1 MAGLGS
7 RFSDAGYA
15 KPKPLIDVL
24 GVPMIQAVVE
34 SLNIDANY
42 IFIVQEEHYNA
53 YNLEETLGK
62 IVLDPKI
69 VKINGLTDGA
79 ARTTLAA
86 KSLIDNDIPLVIAN
100 SDQIVSW
107 DSQEFLNKLKNQNV
121 VALFNSDD
129 PKWSYAKISN
139 DVVTEVA
146 EKIVISNNATVGIYG
161 WKTGAEYVKS
171 AEQMISKNIRTN
183 NEFYICPVYNESI
196 LNGNFLVPYFVDSMH
211 GVGTP
216 EDLDNYVKIEEGVS

>member
-1 MAGLGS
+1 MAGLGG
-7 RFSDAGYA
+7 RFLDAGYA

-24 GVPMIQAVVE
+24 GVPMIQAVVK
-34 SLNIDANY
+34 SLNMEANY
-42 IFIVQEEHYNA
+42 IFIVQQEHYDA
-53 YNLEETLGK
+53 YNLEETLNH
-62 IVLDPKI
+62 IVLNPKI

-86 KSLIDNDIPLVIAN
+86 KSLIDNDTPLVIAN
-100 SDQIVSW
+100 SDQIVAW
-107 DSQEFLNKLKNQNV
+107 NSQEFLSRLRDNNV
-121 VALFNSDD
+121 VALFSSDD
-129 PKWSYAKISN
+129 PKWSYAKVN
-139 DVVTEVA
+139 EGVVTEVA

-161 WKTGAEYVKS
+161 WKSGAEYVKS

-196 LNGNFLVPYFVDSMH
+196 LNGNILVPYFVESMY

-216 EDLDNYVKIEEGVS
+216 EDLKAYLENKDD